1 MHRAGSGEVVLK
13 HYCIFSGFFAAS
25 FKKCE
30 KGRLELSLDINSS
43 IVMIMIRLICDTLI
57 LASSNIKHDVD
68 CLATQLLGRLLA
80 FREQFPRIDG
90 LITQCYRWCYAQ
102 QSSLFIPQSACLISA
117 GGPLKTYLRGHEQRV
132 NEIAVTNDDKFIVTS
147 GEDSLINVWN
157 STNLDCLHT
166 LKMADKGPSCLALTP
181 DDNYVIGSAKSSVGV
196 WDIDSGEVVQRF
208 DNDGAVAC
216 LATTSD
222 GARVVTGGE
231 DCVARVWH
239 TLSGA
244 KEKTL
249 SGHEGKLALKIG
261 RTSLHNSGNNVL

>member
-1 MHRAGSGEVVLK
+1 MV
-13 HYCIFSGFFAAS
+13 
-25 FKKCE
+25 
-30 KGRLELSLDINSS
+30 
-43 IVMIMIRLICDTLI
+43 MIRLVFDTLI
-57 LASSNIKHDVD
+57 LSSSNIKHDVD

-90 LITQCYRWCYAQ
+90 LITQCYRWCDAQ
-102 QSSLFIPQSACLISA
+102 QSPLFIPQSACLISA
-117 GGPLKTYLRGHEQRV
+117 GGPLKTNLRGHEQRV

-181 DDNYVIGSAKSSVGV
+181 DDKYVIGSTKSAVGV
-196 WDIDSGEVVQRF
+196 WDIDSGELLQWY
-208 DNDGAVAC
+208 DNDGVVTC
-216 LATTSD
+216 LATSSD

-231 DCVARVWH
+231 DGIARVWH

-249 SGHEGKLALKIG
+249 SGHEGKRALKIG
-261 RTSLHNSGNNVL
+261 RLSLFKPRNTFF